1 VECEVRSE
9 ESADQFST
17 RGLLIPHSPFR
28 ILHSRYVTTFQYPFI
43 PIKSRRTTIDDKY
56 RA

>member
-1 VECEVRSE
+1 VRSE